1 MVSIVSAGLSVA
13 ACNKYYGIDLVVVE
27 HVCVK
32 TEEKGYTVFN
42 VNKRVLQLGKLVDPV
57 IDATVMRSIPTGCFR
72 AITGYLTKKLL
83 TKMSCTYRACSFYA
97 LLAILRINSIN

>member
-13 ACNKYYGIDLVVVE
+13 ACNKYYGIGLVVVE
-27 HVCVK
+27 HVCLK

-57 IDATVMRSIPTGCFR
+57 IDATVMRSIPTGWFR
-72 AITGYLTKKLL
+72 AITGCLTKELL